1 MSLRLVHLSDLHL
14 GYRQYQRLTPGGINQ
29 READV
34 AATFQRAIDR
44 IIQIAPDV
52 ILIVGDVFHTVRP
65 SNQAILHAFLQLS
78 RLRRELPS
86 TDVVMIAGNH
96 DTPRSSETGGILQ
109 LFAGLGINVVDREA
123 KNVEFPERD
132 LSVLAIPD
140 VPGDLPPRRPHGKF
154 RHNVLALHGEI
165 AGMIPAHIA
174 QADRAAVELS
184 KSDLQAS
191 RWSYVALG
199 HYHVYQE
206 VEPNAFYSGSLDYTS
221 VNTWGEKREE
231 PMRGL
236 RGKGFIVRDLETGE
250 HRFELLPPSRD
261 FIDLPSFSAKNM
273 TVDELNARLRAV
285 VERDA
290 REIDDQVVRLI
301 IYDLPRHV
309 ARELDHKLLRE
320 YKRRALTFLLDVRRP
335 ETSSL
340 SISGAAGKRAS
351 LAELLRDHLSSRL
364 IDADIDRSQLVERGL
379 AYLDQAESVA
389 PESPA
394 GQAM

>member
-1 MSLRLVHLSDLHL
+1 MKLVHLSDLHL

-34 AATFQRAIDR
+34 ALTFQRAIDR
-44 IIQIAPDV
+44 IIEIAPDV
-52 ILIVGDVFHTVRP
+52 ILIVGDVFHSVRP
-65 SNQAILHAFLQLS
+65 TNQAILHAFIQLS

-123 KNVEFPERD
+123 RNLEFPERD

-140 VPGDLPPRRPHGKF
+140 VPGDLPARRPQG
-154 RHNVLALHGEI
+154 RLRYNVLALHGEI

-174 QADRAAVELS
+174 QADRAAIELS

-231 PMRGL
+231 PMRGV
-236 RGKGFIVRDLETGE
+236 RGKGFIVRDLETGA
-250 HRFELLPPSRD
+250 HRFEVLPASRD
-261 FIDLPSFSAKNM
+261 FIDLPSFSAKGM
-273 TVDELNARLRAV
+273 TVDELNARLRNV
-285 VERDA
+285 VEQDA
-290 REIDDQVVRLI
+290 RDIDDQVVRLI
-301 IYDLPRHV
+301 IYDLPRHL

-320 YKRRALTFLLDVRRP
+320 YKRRALNFHLDVRRP
-335 ETSSL
+335 ETSVV
-340 SISGAAGKRAS
+340 SIAGAPGKRAS
-351 LAELLRDHLSSRL
+351 LAELLRTHLANRL
-364 IDADIDRSQLVERGL
+364 IDADIDREQLIARGL
-379 AYLDQAESVA
+379 GYLDQAEHTV
-389 PESPA
+389 PETAA
-394 GQAM
+394 GQAI